1 MSEVCRTMYME
12 RQNGF
17 TLVELLITIVVVSVL
32 LATAIPSFM
41 QFIKNNRVTGQANSF
56 VVSIQMARNEA
67 VKQGAGTTLC
77 AANADMDG
85 CSGTQDDWS
94 TGWIIF
100 SDLNRDGAINTLTG
114 TATSG
119 STCLETEDCLLRTA
133 NPPQKSTLTT
143 ASDSDILFLPT
154 GQTDNPGSV
163 TFFLEADDCDQNQK
177 RSILITRQGH
187 TTVTKLPCT
196 TP

>member
-1 MSEVCRTMYME
+1 MYMQ

-67 VKQGAGTTLC
+67 VKLGAGTTLC
-77 AANADMDG
+77 AANANMDG
-85 CSGTQDDWS
+85 CSNDNDWS
-94 TGWIIF
+94 TGWIVF
-100 SDLNRDGAINTLTG
+100 SDLNRDGVINTLTG

-119 STCLETEDCLLRTA
+119 STCLETEDCLLMTA
-133 NPPQKSTLTT
+133 NPPQKSTLT
-143 ASDSDILFLPT
+143 ASDSDIRFLPT
-154 GQTDNPGSV
+154 GLTDNGPL
-163 TFFLEADDCDQNQK
+163 TFTLKADDCEDNQE
-177 RSILITRQGH
+177 RGILITRQGH

-196 TP
+196 P